1 MRCASLD
8 DAQMD
13 AKARLIVVAMARTLA
28 REGACPTY
36 EAPETYP
43 DSYRSADLPTA
54 GLDIHEEVTRDR
66 DCLSGR
72 AA

>member
-43 DSYRSADLPTA
+43 DSYRSADLPAA
-54 GLDIHEEVTRDR
+54 GLGVHDEVARGLDH
-66 DCLSGR
+66 LSGR
-72 AA
+72 AP